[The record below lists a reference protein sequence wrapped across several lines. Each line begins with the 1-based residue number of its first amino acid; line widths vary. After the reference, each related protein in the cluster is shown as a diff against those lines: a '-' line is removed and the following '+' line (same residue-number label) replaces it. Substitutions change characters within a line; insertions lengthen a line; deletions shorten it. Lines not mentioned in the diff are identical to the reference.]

1 MYSTEIII
9 LPEHI
14 KRFFTR
20 TFTSILAFL
29 KALSLKPKAHFIMHF
44 RKMSGPKMMHLLKPY
59 DLSLRM
65 GISKYYL
72 ATKRTEKMSILGKAS
87 PVHDLLT
94 PQ

>member
-1 MYSTEIII
+1 
-9 LPEHI
+9 
-14 KRFFTR
+14 
-20 TFTSILAFL
+20 
-29 KALSLKPKAHFIMHF
+29 MHF
-44 RKMSGPKMMHLLKPY
+44 RKMSGPKMMQLLKPY

-72 ATKRTEKMSILGKAS
+72 ATKRTEKMSIPGKAS

>member
-1 MYSTEIII
+1 
-9 LPEHI
+9 
-14 KRFFTR
+14 
-20 TFTSILAFL
+20 
-29 KALSLKPKAHFIMHF
+29 MHF

-72 ATKRTEKMSILGKAS
+72 ATKRTEKMSIPGKAS